1 MKLTSNFKKREGFTL
16 IEMFVV
22 IAVIGILA
30 GIVLQGT
37 SGFQSKA
44 RDKRR
49 IGDLKNTQ
57 NYLEL
62 YYNKCG
68 HYPGAADCINASNP
82 SNWSELVS
90 ALGGSG
96 ITNAKIPTDPVPS
109 KNYYYS
115 VNSTDRLEYILG
127 ATLENDNKI
136 LNDGLKASTPTG
148 FSPSIDCTYDVS
160 TKKFNYCFRS

>member
-44 RDKRR
+44 RDTRR

-68 HYPGAADCINASNP
+68 HYPGKADCNDTSNP
-82 SNWSELVS
+82 SNWSELVT
-90 ALGGSG
+90 ALNDSKV
-96 ITNAKIPTDPVPS
+96 TNAKIPTDPVPGR
-109 KNYYYS
+109 NYIYS
-115 VNSTDRLEYILG
+115 VKSIDRLEYILG
-127 ATLENDNKI
+127 AVLENDNKI
-136 LNDGLKASTPTG
+136 LKDGLTENPTG
-148 FSPSIDCTYDVS
+148 FSPSVTCTD
-160 TKKFNYCFRS
+160 TLTYCFRS